1 MEFRI
6 LGPLEALEGDRVVP
20 VGGGRQRALLA
31 LLILNANEV
40 VSTDRLVDEL
50 WGERAPP
57 TASKAVRN
65 HVSSLRRALE
75 SDGRAGGDGLLVT
88 RGSGYELRLEPGSL
102 DLDQFERLL
111 AEGRRALE
119 QADRREEAREAAWE
133 ALALWRGPAL
143 ADFAFEPFAQAAIA
157 RLEERR
163 LVALEERIAA
173 DLALG
178 GHVDLVGELEALIAK
193 HPLRERLRGALMLA
207 LYRCGRQSEALHV
220 YQETRRILVDELGIE
235 PGPALQRVE
244 RSILQQ
250 DSALELVPVPKPSS
264 RRCRQRRRSSAARRS
279 SSCCSVVFRMR
290 TPAADA
296 CSCSSASRASARA
309 AWRTS

>member
-1 MEFRI
+1 
-6 LGPLEALEGDRVVP
+6 
-20 VGGGRQRALLA
+20 LA
-31 LLILNANEV
+31 
-40 VSTDRLVDEL
+40 
-50 WGERAPP
+50 
-57 TASKAVRN
+57 
-65 HVSSLRRALE
+65 
-75 SDGRAGGDGLLVT
+75 
-88 RGSGYELRLEPGSL
+88 
-102 DLDQFERLL
+102 
-111 AEGRRALE
+111 
-119 QADRREEAREAAWE
+119 E

-143 ADFAFEPFAQAAIA
+143 AEFAFEPFAQAAIA

-178 GHVDLVGELEALIAK
+178 GHADLVGELEALIAK

-250 DSALELVPVPKPSS
+250 DSALELVPVPEAAS
-264 RRCRQRRRSSAARRS
+264 RRRRQRRRSSAARRS
-279 SSCCSVVFRMR
+279 SSCCSVAFKMR

-296 CSCSSASRASARA
+296 CSCSSASRASARV